1 MAIEIAEAMKSVNLL
16 ELSEKTQHAPA
27 ALDENEKVVAAE
39 LDRAFRKIGETGSDP
54 DHLIATLITRTI
66 TEDVINADDSYL
78 DLMFDRGN
86 VGEFDEIEGV
96 TTPKNTLIAYE
107 AAKGGNVPRS
117 WLDVSALHGETR
129 HLQVETDIS
138 YADLRKNG
146 WKTVSR
152 LNTYI
157 SDTLHNK
164 MYQIMFDKVGNAI
177 VHGAANYIDVSD
189 TMPTQDAMDAMAL
202 YMAEHSDGEGV
213 IIGLTK
219 YIQAIG
225 KLKGYQ
231 SNEMLNELYQ
241 TGFHKH
247 FDGHPLKAINS
258 SKKLGDGSMLISD
271 KVLYGV
277 CGKIGSLDMRGEVRT
292 YEDSDNQ
299 NEVMKIKTTGF
310 EFSYMYN
317 NDTLEKVVKMVLQ

>member
-1 MAIEIAEAMKSVNLL
+1 MRLL
-16 ELSEKTQHAPA
+16 RAVTFRA
-27 ALDENEKVVAAE
+27 AGSMSPLFTVRQDT
-39 LDRAFRKIGETGSDP
+39 FRSRPIS
-54 DHLIATLITRTI
+54 
-66 TEDVINADDSYL
+66 
-78 DLMFDRGN
+78 
-86 VGEFDEIEGV
+86 
-96 TTPKNTLIAYE
+96 
-107 AAKGGNVPRS
+107 
-117 WLDVSALHGETR
+117 
-129 HLQVETDIS
+129 S

-146 WKTVSR
+146 WKTVSL

-177 VHGAANYIDVSD
+177 VSGAANYINASD
-189 TMPTQDAMDAMAL
+189 TMPTQDAMEAMAL

-241 TGFHKH
+241 TGFHKY

-277 CGKIGSLDMRGEVRT
+277 CGKIGSLDMRGESVHTRIPTTRT
-292 YEDSDNQ
+292 RS
-299 NEVMKIKTTGF
+299 
-310 EFSYMYN
+310 
-317 NDTLEKVVKMVLQ
+317 